1 VVNLS
6 EVGQFIKRELERRN
20 LSQANL
26 AEKAGVTQST
36 VSRIVTGARIP
47 SAMSCVLIA
56 KALDLSPG
64 LVLGM
69 AGILPEDEE
78 HTRYK
83 SECDYKFSQLNER
96 DQSIIIRMMDFL
108 LSEGGEDNRV
118 EEDQDKQGYQQ
129 KRLDISS

>member
-1 VVNLS
+1 MVNLS

-36 VSRIVTGARIP
+36 VSRIATGARIP
-47 SAMSCVLIA
+47 SAVSCVLIA
-56 KALDLSPG
+56 KALDLTPG
-64 LVLGM
+64 LLLGK

-78 HTRYK
+78 RTRYK
-83 SECDYKFSQLNER
+83 SECDYKFSKLNER
-96 DQSIIIRMMDFL
+96 DQRIIIRMMDFL